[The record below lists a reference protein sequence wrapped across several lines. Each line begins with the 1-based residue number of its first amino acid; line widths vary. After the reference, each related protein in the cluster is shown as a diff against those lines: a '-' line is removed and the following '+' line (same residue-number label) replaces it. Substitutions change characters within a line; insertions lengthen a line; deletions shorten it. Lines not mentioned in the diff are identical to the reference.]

1 MHFRFDFDK
10 TLQAAGVLLDA
21 DGDRMEY
28 MRLLKLLY
36 ITDRELLAETGRTLT
51 GDRVVAMK
59 NGPVLSHVYDTIKG
73 QTVQAER
80 WSAFIHRE
88 GYKVVLQQKPGR
100 EKLSKREIAKLL
112 DVTERFRQLENF
124 ELSEETHKFQ
134 EWRQHYHEGT
144 VTSIPW
150 AEVLLAQGKPEMVPI
165 AQKEA
170 DTRAAMEAFFGS

>member
-1 MHFRFDFDK
+1 MQFRFDFDK
-10 TLQAAGVLLDA
+10 TVQAAGVLLDA

-59 NGPVLSHVYDTIKG
+59 NGPVLSHIYDTIQG
-73 QTVQAER
+73 QTVQADR
-80 WSAFIHRE
+80 WSVFIHRQ
-88 GYKVVLQQKPGR
+88 GYQVALQLKPGR

-134 EWRQHYHEGT
+134 EWQRYYREGT
-144 VTSIPW
+144 ATPIPW
-150 AEVLLAQGKPEMVPI
+150 EDVLLAQGKPEMVAV
-165 AQKEA
+165 AQKETA
-170 DTRAAMEAFFGS
+170 TRAALHAFFRG